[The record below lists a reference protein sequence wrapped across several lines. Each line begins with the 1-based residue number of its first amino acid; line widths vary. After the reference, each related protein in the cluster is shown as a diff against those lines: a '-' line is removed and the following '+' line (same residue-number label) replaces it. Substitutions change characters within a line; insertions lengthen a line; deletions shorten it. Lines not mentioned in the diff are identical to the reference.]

1 MLVGDKIVLREITL
15 EDTDNIIKWRNSPK
29 VKKNFCIQTDFTVEE
44 HTNWFYSMIK
54 TGKVKQFIIVDKISD
69 VDVGSVYLRD
79 IDYNNKKAEYGIFI
93 GEDSCRGKGF
103 GSEAAKLIIEFAFK
117 TLKLHKVFLR
127 VFKENEAGIHSYKN
141 AGFNIEGTF
150 KDDICLGENRYKDMI
165 FMAIINE
172 D

>member
-1 MLVGDKIVLREITL
+1 MAANPDKSCRLSQILPPAFVRFH
-15 EDTDNIIKWRNSPK
+15 P
-29 VKKNFCIQTDFTVEE
+29 
-44 HTNWFYSMIK
+44 
-54 TGKVKQFIIVDKISD
+54 ISIYL
-69 VDVGSVYLRD
+69 SVTKALLF
-79 IDYNNKKAEYGIFI
+79 DYNNKKAEYGIFI

-165 FMAIINE
+165 FMAIIH
-172 D
+172 